1 MIFLA
6 QFLTLLYC
14 AALITGAIQGSG
26 PIHDSVVTLAISV
39 AILAVVRQLLIIIF
53 SQWQRTRERKA
64 ARTAKTSELLPR
76 VSIIVPAYNEA
87 KVIADALRSM
97 LDLSYSNYEI
107 LMIDDGSTDET
118 FSIAQSIVP
127 ESNGKLKVYRQKNGG
142 KPAALN
148 MGLRISK
155 ASLVFCVDAD
165 STLRP
170 SGLQSAVRHFNDSR
184 VAAVAGVVEVRL
196 TGGRLLSRLQRTEYL
211 MSQRLTR
218 AAIAWFRCI
227 PIVPG
232 PAGLFRRQVL
242 IDAGGYSSAES
253 CFAEDAEL
261 SIRLLAEGYDIV
273 SEPDLVSFTEAPADL
288 YSLLRQRYRWSR
300 GSIQALFMNAEK
312 LMFGKSSRGPAL
324 FLYLLAETIF
334 FPTLCF
340 GLALFFLANT
350 LVYAEVT
357 SFAIGLLVLVGLEA
371 FGLLLVSE
379 NKMRFPVYLLEF
391 LIIRFFYAYVLTAWT
406 LMCMRDEMA
415 VVKMSWDKLDRAGA
429 AE

>member
-1 MIFLA
+1 MTFIA

-14 AALITGAIQGSG
+14 VALVTAAIQGSG

-39 AILAVVRQLLIIIF
+39 AILAVVRQLLIIGF
-53 SQWQRTRERKA
+53 SQLQRRKERHA
-64 ARTAKTSELLPR
+64 AKVIQSSELAPK
-76 VSIIVPAYNEA
+76 VSIIVPAYNEE

-97 LDLSYSNYEI
+97 LKLSYSNYEV
-107 LMIDDGSTDET
+107 LLIDDGSTDDT
-118 FSIAQSIVP
+118 FTIAQSIVA
-127 ESNGKLKVYRQKNGG
+127 ESDGKLRVYRQKNGG

-155 ASLVFCVDAD
+155 ASLVLCVDAD
-165 STLRP
+165 STLKP
-170 SGLQSAVRHFNDSR
+170 SGLQSAVRHFNDSA

-196 TGGRLLSRLQRTEYL
+196 TGGKLISRLQRTEYL
-211 MSQRLTR
+211 MSQRLSR
-218 AAIAWFRCI
+218 AAIAFFRCI

-242 IDAGGYSSAES
+242 IDAGGYSSAEE

-273 SEPDLVSFTEAPADL
+273 SEPELVSITEAPADL

-312 LMFGKSSRGPAL
+312 LVFGKSSRGPAL

-350 LVYAEVT
+350 LVYGEVT
-357 SFAIGLLVLVGLEA
+357 SFAIGLFVLVGLEA
-371 FGLLLVSE
+371 IGLLLVSDV
-379 NKMRFPVYLLEF
+379 KRRFPVYLLEF
-391 LIIRFFYAYVLTAWT
+391 LMIRFFYAYVLTAWT

-415 VVKMSWDKLDRAGA
+415 VVKMSWDKLDRTGA
-429 AE
+429 LE

>member
-6 QFLTLLYC
+6 QFLTFLYC
-14 AALITGAIQGSG
+14 AVLLTGALQGSG
-26 PIHDSVVTLAISV
+26 PMHDSVVTLAISV
-39 AILAVVRQLLIIIF
+39 AILAVLRQLLIITF
-53 SQWQRTRERKA
+53 SQMQRIRERKA
-64 ARTAKTSELLPR
+64 ARAANTSELSPK

-97 LDLSYSNYEI
+97 LNLSYGNYEI
-107 LMIDDGSTDET
+107 LMIDDGSSDDT

-148 MGLRISK
+148 MGLRISR
-155 ASLVFCVDAD
+155 ASLVLCVDAD
-165 STLRP
+165 STLRKT
-170 SGLQSAVRHFNDSR
+170 GLQSAVRHFNNSS

-196 TGGRLLSRLQRTEYL
+196 TGGKLLSRLQRTEYL

-218 AAIAWFRCI
+218 AAIALFRCI

-242 IDAGGYSSAES
+242 IDAGGYSSAEN

-273 SEPDLVSFTEAPADL
+273 SEPELVSVTEAPGDL

-312 LMFGKSSRGPAL
+312 LMFGKSRRGPVL

-340 GLALFFLANT
+340 GLALFFLVNT
-350 LVYAEVT
+350 LVYGEVT
-357 SFAIGLLVLVGLEA
+357 SFAVGLLVLVGLEA

-379 NKMRFPVYLLEF
+379 NRRRFPVYLLEF

>member
-1 MIFLA
+1 MIYVA
-6 QFLTLLYC
+6 QLLTLLYC
-14 AALITGAIQGSG
+14 AALVTAAIQGAG

-39 AILAVVRQLLIIIF
+39 AILAVLRQILIIVF
-53 SQWQRTRERKA
+53 SQLQMRKERGAEKVID
-64 ARTAKTSELLPR
+64 TSELSPK
-76 VSIIVPAYNEA
+76 VSIIVPAFNEG

-97 LDLSYSNYEI
+97 LNLSYSNFEI
-107 LMIDDGSTDET
+107 LLIDDGSTDDT
-118 FSIAQSIVP
+118 FAIAQSIVA
-127 ESNGKLKVYRQKNGG
+127 ESDGKLKVYRQKNGG

-155 ASLVFCVDAD
+155 ASLVLCVDAD
-165 STLRP
+165 STLKA
-170 SGLQSAVRHFNDSR
+170 SGLQSAVRHFKCSR

-196 TGGRLLSRLQRTEYL
+196 TAGKLISRLQRTEYL

-218 AAIAWFRCI
+218 AAIALFRCI

-273 SEPDLVSFTEAPADL
+273 SEPELVSVTEAPGDL

-300 GSIQALFMNAEK
+300 GSIQALFMNAES
-312 LMFGKSSRGPAL
+312 LMFGKSNRGPAL

-340 GLALFFLANT
+340 GLALFFLTNT
-350 LVYAEVT
+350 LVYGEVT
-357 SFAIGLLVLVGLEA
+357 SFAIGLIVLVGLEA

-379 NKMRFPVYLLEF
+379 NKWRFPVYLVEF

-406 LMCMRDEMA
+406 LMCLRDEMA
-415 VVKMSWDKLDRAGA
+415 VVKMSWDKLDRTGA
-429 AE
+429 VE